1 MATLAISKT
10 FFIKE
15 FKRREITLFTLLDIK
30 KIFQIRNKNTLY
42 HLLRRLKHEEIIEQ
56 LARGKYLFSHAL
68 REVNDYEIANFL
80 VIPSYISLE
89 SALSFYGIIEQFP
102 YGITSVTPKKTRE
115 FTVRNK
121 TFRYGQIAKKYYKDY
136 IRLENFLIASK
147 EKALFDYLYY
157 SFKQQR
163 SPSSLQ
169 SLSAHLQNQEYKQ
182 YLTANANKKM
192 LSFLKNYVE
201 L

>member
-10 FFIKE
+10 TFIKE
-15 FKRREITLFTLLDIK
+15 FKRREITLFTLLDII
-30 KIFQIRNKNTLY
+30 KIFQTRNKNTLY

-56 LARGKYLFSHAL
+56 LTRGKYLFSHAV
-68 REVNDYEIANFL
+68 REVNDYEIGNFL
-80 VIPSYISLE
+80 VVPSYISLE
-89 SALSFYGIIEQFP
+89 SALSFYGILEQFP
-102 YGITSVTPKKTRE
+102 YGITSVTPQKTRK

-121 TFRYGQIAKKYYKDY
+121 TYRYAQITGQYYKDY

-157 SFKQQR
+157 SFKGQK
-163 SPSSLQ
+163 SSSSLQ
-169 SLSAHLQNQEYKQ
+169 SLAGHLQNKKYKQ
-182 YLTANANKKM
+182 YLTANASKKM
-192 LSFLKNYVE
+192 LSFLKNHVE